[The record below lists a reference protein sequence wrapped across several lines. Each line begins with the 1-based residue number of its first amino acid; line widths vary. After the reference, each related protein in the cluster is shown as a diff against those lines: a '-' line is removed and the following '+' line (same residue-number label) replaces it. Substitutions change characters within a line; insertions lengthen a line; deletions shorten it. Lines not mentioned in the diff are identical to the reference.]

1 MHRHIRKQLEGRLSG
16 DVLEFLNEEFRK
28 MEEIILKL
36 KETEKREQMLTEELC
51 KKDKMLWSLFDKS
64 VESNFNQKQPIGYHN
79 YSQDYF
85 NNPEEDYKRKM
96 NIPIFDMRMARGT
109 SGRYTSAIQSN
120 VGTSSHIPY
129 TMPYFETNSE
139 QEARYGK

>member
-1 MHRHIRKQLEGRLSG
+1 MHRHIRKQLEGRLSA
-16 DVLEFLNEEFRK
+16 DVLEFLNEEFHK
-28 MEEIILKL
+28 MEEIIIKL

-64 VESNFNQKQPIGYHN
+64 VNSSLKQPIGYHN

-85 NNPEEDYKRKM
+85 NNPEEDYKKKM
-96 NIPIFDMRMARGT
+96 NTPIFDMRMARGT
-109 SGRYTSAIQSN
+109 GGRYTSSTPTN
-120 VGTSSHIPY
+120 TGTNSYNPY
-129 TMPYFETNSE
+129 TMPYFENDSE